1 MNSRIGRIIGI
12 LIMGALAVGAVLS
25 LQTQTPA
32 MQPASTAMRT
42 VTDSAGRVVQI
53 PIRLQRVIVLNPSN
67 LDLFYAAGGRVVG
80 KPTTQALP
88 DTVKTAVA
96 AVPEVGTTANPNV
109 EKLIALK
116 PDLVLGVNVPPHHQ
130 LVPVLEKAGIPI
142 LLQMLDNYQQ
152 ILDTL
157 RFYGELTGRPEQAAA
172 IIKGIED
179 DYRRL
184 MANKGAK
191 PAPEVLLV
199 WGSTTSFQM
208 ATSKSFAGDLL
219 RRLGAH
225 NVADSQ
231 AGLSAKMSSVPLSLE
246 YVSKSNPDVILLI
259 THSSD
264 TKVGEKFRA
273 ELAAH
278 PAWQGLK
285 AVSNNRVHQ
294 LPYHLFAVN
303 PGTRVG
309 EALAVLERLVYPE
322 AAR

>member
-25 LQTQTPA
+25 LQMQPPA
-32 MQPASTAMRT
+32 VQPASTVMRP

-53 PIRLQRVIVLNPSN
+53 PVRPQRVIVLNPSS
-67 LDLFYAAGGRVVG
+67 LDLFYAAGGKVVG
-80 KPTTQALP
+80 RPTTQALP

-109 EKLIALK
+109 EKLIALE

-157 RFYGELTGRPEQAAA
+157 RFYGELTGRPEQSAAV
-172 IIKGIED
+172 IKEIED
-179 DYRRL
+179 DYRRR
-184 MANKGAK
+184 MANRGSQ

-208 ATSKSFAGDLL
+208 ATSNSFAGDLL

-225 NVADSQ
+225 NMADSK

-273 ELAAH
+273 ELAGH

-309 EALAVLERLVYPE
+309 EAVAVLERLVYPE